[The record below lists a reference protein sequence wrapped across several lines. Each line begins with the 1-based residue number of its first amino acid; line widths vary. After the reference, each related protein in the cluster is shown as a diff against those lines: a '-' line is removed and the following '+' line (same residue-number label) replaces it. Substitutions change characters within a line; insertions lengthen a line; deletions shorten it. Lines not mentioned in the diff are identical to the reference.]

1 MLGDTDGD
9 VGRVLHIVPP
19 SDSEAHGAPAI
30 RDDAADDEA
39 LVAALKAREP
49 SAAQRLVERHGP
61 LVSRVLM
68 RVLGSGDSEHA
79 DVLQEVIVRAWQG
92 IGQLHDPRALRGWLT
107 QIAVFTARGAI
118 RRRKRRRWLAFFDEV
133 PEPEVRWAGPEV
145 EEAARC
151 VYRIFDRM
159 PVDERI
165 PLSLRMIDGLDLDAI
180 AGACDM
186 SVATVRR
193 RLVRAER
200 RFFKLARQFEALWPW
215 LGKEAPSS

>member
-1 MLGDTDGD
+1 M
-9 VGRVLHIVPP
+9 
-19 SDSEAHGAPAI
+19 
-30 RDDAADDEA
+30 
-39 LVAALKAREP
+39 
-49 SAAQRLVERHGP
+49 
-61 LVSRVLM
+61 
-68 RVLGSGDSEHA
+68 
-79 DVLQEVIVRAWQG
+79 
-92 IGQLHDPRALRGWLT
+92 
-107 QIAVFTARGAI
+107 
-118 RRRKRRRWLAFFDEV
+118 
-133 PEPEVRWAGPEV
+133 RWAGPEV